1 MGENDGAPGAEA
13 ATGVSA
19 LLRHARE
26 AAGID
31 VASVARKLRIRPNY
45 LQAIEDGQYT
55 ALPGRTY
62 AIGFVRA
69 YAEFLDLDSGEIL
82 RRFKSECDAFAD
94 RPELVFPSV
103 VSESSL
109 PGAKILALALVAAGI
124 AYGGWHFY
132 QTRSLSLSDSVPALP
147 DRLASLIRQPVGDG
161 SEVVPVPRE
170 TGGASAPLR
179 ADPAPMVIS
188 SAPPSIPQAVG
199 AGRAAKPAEEIPP
212 AQPAEAQSAQSETE
226 REDSGGADEALSVV
240 ETVHPAP
247 AQAAPAE
254 SAETGEASAAR
265 VLLRVDQDCWVE
277 IRNPQGQLIYSRLF
291 RRGDSY
297 PVPPR
302 PGLVLT
308 VGNAGAMSILVDGK
322 ALPSLGRLG
331 MVRRDI
337 ALDPET
343 LTAAMGE

>member
-1 MGENDGAPGAEA
+1 MGEDGGAPGAETA
-13 ATGVSA
+13 GIGA

-26 AAGID
+26 AAGMD
-31 VASVARKLRIRPNY
+31 VAAVARKLRIRPNY
-45 LQAIEDGQYT
+45 LQAIEDGNYT
-55 ALPGRTY
+55 DLPGRTY

-69 YAEFLDLDSGEIL
+69 YAEFMDLDSAEIL
-82 RRFKSECDAFAD
+82 RRFKLECAAFAD
-94 RPELVFPSV
+94 RPELVFPSI

-109 PGAKILALALVAAGI
+109 PGAKILVLALIAAGI
-124 AYGGWHFY
+124 AYGGWHLY
-132 QTRSLSLSDSVPALP
+132 QTRSLSLPDSVPALP
-147 DRLASLIRQPVGDG
+147 DRLASLVRQPVGDG
-161 SEVVPVPRE
+161 SEVVAVPR
-170 TGGASAPLR
+170 TTDAAPAPLR
-179 ADPAPMVIS
+179 ADPAPVSVFS
-188 SAPPSIPQAVG
+188 STTSSSSQTGETAP
-199 AGRAAKPAEEIPP
+199 AAKPAEEAVPASPP
-212 AQPAEAQSAQSETE
+212 EPQSAETDM
-226 REDSGGADEALSVV
+226 EDSGGADEALPVV

-247 AQAAPAE
+247 VQPAPAE
-254 SAETGEASAAR
+254 SGEMAEAASAR

-277 IRNPQGQLIYSRLF
+277 IRNPQGQLIYSKLL

-308 VGNAGAMSILVDGK
+308 VGNAGAMTILVDGK

-343 LTAAMGE
+343 LSAALGE